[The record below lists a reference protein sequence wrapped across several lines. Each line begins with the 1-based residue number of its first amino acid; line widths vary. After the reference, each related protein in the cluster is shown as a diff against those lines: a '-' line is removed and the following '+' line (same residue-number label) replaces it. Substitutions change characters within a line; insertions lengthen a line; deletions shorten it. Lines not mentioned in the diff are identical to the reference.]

1 MFIFLNSMLKYK
13 KSEKTYLIMKPINR
27 KTFLFDRNCTK
38 QRIYSLFGAFLLM
51 AVSAGIVL
59 AEAPQITIVEGE
71 GTFSQTQSPATT
83 STDLLVSGH
92 LVGETTQADILPGE
106 TWNVR
111 FANPNDS
118 LLLRVLD
125 QSGTRIWG
133 ELNIFNGRFVLM
145 NVNGIDIASSARINV
160 NSGVF
165 VASAMDIDDRDFV
178 NGKYDF
184 GGSAG
189 KAGRAVTNRGLI
201 RTTGS
206 SSVVLL
212 GQGIA
217 NSGTIEASLGRVAL
231 ACGDAVSLALDESGL
246 ISVDVTE
253 PVSEAVSDLEGNS
266 LGTQVSNTGTIAVDG
281 GVVLIDAKALNG
293 IFDRSVNLEGV
304 IRANKAV
311 EGPDGIIRIVAS
323 DKVVATGRLEAR
335 YGKISLFSQGL
346 ISLTGTLI
354 VENFLEEAFAFRLG
368 GTVEV
373 GLASMINLDGAVT
386 LLTGD
391 YSGTLEDAGDIIV
404 DVGAQINLTGATV
417 FWADSDLVTH
427 AHDGNGV
434 FTMSSS
440 SWISGGGNS
449 LTLYSAGRDSTGVN
463 ALSVLSWISGVSAL
477 ELNASAAGTAPVY
490 TLLENISSAGT
501 FNIYPDVTFDAAGH
515 QVTVE
520 GLATVFGG
528 EYRAGTG
535 LQVFDGG
542 LTVSGGVLDASS
554 GAGQIEIN
562 GDLLL
567 ASGATLLGG
576 GRIFITGDWTNNGGT
591 FLPGTGTVTFL
602 GAAADQQINGTAGT
616 QTFYD
621 VVMAK
626 GDKTLSVG
634 GATTVLVMHN
644 LALESG
650 IFHTGTAALINITG
664 NVVFSSSGISSF
676 NGLTIDADTF
686 TVGDVPAILG
696 DTARTYYPITDQVL
710 DAILQDGQVKTLI
723 IGIPYDQ
730 DGYNWLANYW
740 GGAVPSGSNR
750 VNMTDNNYNA
760 YLAHVRDRISAAG
773 SDIQLIVEFGNE
785 YNLHPEWFGGDLG
798 NWFSALASAV
808 SNVRSVFG
816 SSILISTSSGDVAM
830 HFVQTIQTGVDL
842 VGMNSYRGLGNIRSL
857 VTDWQA
863 ACTAAGIDVPL
874 YISETGYPSW
884 PVDGWEEQ
892 QAINVPL
899 LWEELIRNGLGV
911 TFMSFEDNWR
921 KGGSPVLQDNREDFW
936 GWLRQDASVKPVYET
951 MALAWS
957 LPEFRAG
964 SANINVGGNW
974 TNNGG
979 IFTAGSSTV
988 TFDASDAGHVIAA
1001 GASAFNN
1008 VVFDSVGGA
1017 WAVMSDTLRVNGNL
1031 SIVNGQVT
1039 LDQPLSVGGDV
1050 NLSGGELD
1058 SAGQAVSLEG
1068 SWVNNGGTFDAGNGT
1083 VTFGATDSGHVLAS
1097 GTSAFYDVVFN
1108 GVGGVWE
1115 IVGNDLQVDG
1125 DFSLLNGRVVLSRVL
1140 AVMGDINLSGGE
1152 LDSAGQDITLGGSWV
1167 NNGGRFEADN
1177 GTVTF
1182 GATDSGHVIAAGAS
1196 AFNDVVF
1203 NGVGGAWAVMSD
1215 LLQIA
1220 GDILIVNG
1228 RVTLERPLSVGGD
1241 VNLSGGVLDASGQ
1254 GISLAGDWN
1263 NFAQFIHGGNTVTLS
1278 GDAQTVRGSNI
1289 FYNLAKTGGTSL
1301 FFPAGISQTIDGRF
1315 TLHGEAGSYLLVSS
1329 DSDGLPWMFS
1339 AGSADI
1345 NRVELKDTK
1354 NTGSVIRLFS
1364 FLDSGN
1370 NTGFVTGVELPWWDV
1385 LDMSRLTAASFSRA
1399 ERRISARLFDPTLLL
1414 DERHLFEQTAPEPVI
1429 LTPDVKLLPL
1439 QGVLPRDP

>member
-1 MFIFLNSMLKYK
+1 VF
-13 KSEKTYLIMKPINR
+13 
-27 KTFLFDRNCTK
+27 FLF
-38 QRIYSLFGAFLLM
+38 GVFL
-51 AVSAGIVL
+51 SAAALAGSVW

-71 GTFSQTQSPATT
+71 GTFSQTQSPATS

-92 LVGETTQADILPGE
+92 LVGETSQADILPGE
-106 TWNVR
+106 SWNVR

-145 NVNGIDIASSARINV
+145 NVHGIDIASTGRINV
-160 NSGVF
+160 NNGMF
-165 VASAMDIDDRDFV
+165 MASAMDINDRDFV

-184 GGSAG
+184 GGTAG

-201 RTTGS
+201 KTTGS

-212 GQGIA
+212 GQGIE
-217 NSGTIEASLGRVAL
+217 NSGTIEATLGRVAL
-231 ACGDAVSLALDESGL
+231 ASGDAVSLALDENGL
-246 ISVDVTE
+246 ISIDVTE
-253 PVSEAVSDLEGNS
+253 PVSEAVSDLEGN
-266 LGTQVSNTGTIAVDG
+266 LLNTQVSSTGTIAVDG

-311 EGPDGIIRIVAS
+311 EGPDGTIRIVAS
-323 DKVVATGRLEAR
+323 DEVIATGWLEAR
-335 YGKISLFSQGL
+335 YGKISLYSDGL

-354 VENFLEEAFAFRLG
+354 VERFLEEAFAFRLG

-373 GLASMINLDGAVT
+373 GLASMINLDGAAT

-417 FWADSDLVTH
+417 FWADSDPVTH

-449 LTLYSAGRDSTGVN
+449 LTLYSAGRDSTGVSVP
-463 ALSVLSWISGVSAL
+463 SVLSWISGVSAL
-477 ELNASAAGTAPVY
+477 ELNASASGTAPVY
-490 TLLENISSAGT
+490 TLIEDISSAGT
-501 FNIYPDVTFDAAGH
+501 FNVYPDVIFDAAGH

-520 GLATVFGG
+520 ELATVFGG

-535 LQVFDGG
+535 LQVFNGG
-542 LTVSGGVLDASS
+542 LTVAGGVFDASAGS
-554 GAGQIEIN
+554 GQMEIN

-567 ASGATLLGG
+567 ASGATLSAG
-576 GRIFITGDWTNNGGT
+576 GRIFLTGDWTNNGGT
-591 FLPGTGTVTFL
+591 FLPGTSTVTFL
-602 GAAADQQINGTAGT
+602 GTAADQEINGTAGT
-616 QTFYD
+616 QTFND

-634 GATTVLVMHN
+634 GQTTVLVMHN

-650 IFHTGTAALINITG
+650 IFLTGTAALINVTG
-664 NVVFSSSGISSF
+664 NVVFSPSGINSF

-740 GGAVPSGSNR
+740 GGVVPSGANR

-773 SDIQLIVEFGNE
+773 SDMQLIVEFGNE
-785 YNLHPEWFGGDLG
+785 YNLHPEWFGGDID

-816 SSILISTSSGDVAM
+816 SSILISTSSGDIST
-830 HFVQTIQTGVDL
+830 HFIRTIQTGVDL
-842 VGMNSYRGLGNIRSL
+842 VGMNTYRGLGNVRSL
-857 VTDWQA
+857 LTDWQA

-892 QAINVPL
+892 QALNVPL
-899 LWEELIRNGLGV
+899 LWEELIKSGLGV

-921 KGGSPVLQDNREDFW
+921 KGGLPLAQDNREDFW
-936 GWLRQDASVKPVYET
+936 GWLRQDGTAKPVYET
-951 MALAWS
+951 MALAWG

-964 SANINVGGNW
+964 SADINVGGNW
-974 TNNGG
+974 INNGG
-979 IFTAGSSTV
+979 TLTAEASTV
-988 TFDASDAGHVIAA
+988 TFDASDVGHIIAA

-1017 WAVMSDTLRVNGNL
+1017 WAVMSDALQVNGDFAV
-1031 SIVNGQVT
+1031 VNGQVT
-1039 LDQPLSVGGDV
+1039 LDQPLAVAGDV

-1058 SAGQAVSLEG
+1058 AAGQTISLGG
-1068 SWVNNGGTFDAGNGT
+1068 SWVNSGSTFEPGNGT
-1083 VTFGATDSGHVLAS
+1083 VTFS
-1097 GTSAFYDVVFN
+1097 
-1108 GVGGVWE
+1108 
-1115 IVGNDLQVDG
+1115 
-1125 DFSLLNGRVVLSRVL
+1125 
-1140 AVMGDINLSGGE
+1140 
-1152 LDSAGQDITLGGSWV
+1152 
-1167 NNGGRFEADN
+1167 
-1177 GTVTF
+1177 
-1182 GATDSGHVIAAGAS
+1182 ATDSGHVIAAGTSVFNDVVFNGVGGEWEIITDELQVEGDLSLLNGRVLLSRSLTVGGDVDLSGGVLNSAGQAITLEGNWFNTGGSFEAGNGTVTFSATDSGHVISPGAS

-1215 LLQIA
+1215 LLQVA
-1220 GDILIVNG
+1220 GNFMVVNG
-1228 RVTLERPLSVGGD
+1228 RVTLDRPLSVDGD
-1241 VNLSGGVLDASGQ
+1241 VNLSGGIFDAAGQ
-1254 GISLAGDWN
+1254 AISLRGDWN
-1263 NFAQFIHGGNTVTLS
+1263 NLAQFIHGGNTVTLS
-1278 GDAQTVRGSNI
+1278 GDAQAVRGSNT
-1289 FYNLAKTGGTSL
+1289 FYNLVKTGGTSL
-1301 FFPAGISQTIDGRF
+1301 IFPAGTTQTIDGRI
-1315 TLHGEAGSYLLVSS
+1315 TLHGGSDSYLLISS
-1329 DSDGLPWMFS
+1329 DSDGFPWMLN
-1339 AGSADI
+1339 AGSADL
-1345 NRVELKDTK
+1345 NGVELKDTK
-1354 NTGSVIRLFS
+1354 NIGSMIRLFS
-1364 FLDSGN
+1364 FLDGGN
-1370 NTGFVTGVELPWWDV
+1370 NIGFLVGMNLPWWDV
-1385 LDMSRLTAASFSRA
+1385 LDMSRLTAVSFPRA
-1399 ERRISARLFDPTLLL
+1399 ERRLTARLFDPTLLL
-1414 DERHLFEQTAPEPVI
+1414 DERYPFEQTGPEPFV
-1429 LTPDVKLLPL
+1429 LTPDVKSLPL
-1439 QGVLPRDP
+1439 QGVFPREP